1 MERLGEGGDVPT
13 VGEQRAARHGDLDIT
28 DQGVGRGGSRRGGDG
43 KRWRSL
49 LLKRMDWRKKRYVS
63 RTPSRASGRVAR
75 CSCLPSTPSSADCF
89 FSFDRAAPV
98 LSTATAAFLRAGPD
112 QSTATLPRAPP
123 RKLHRLIPST
133 QPASRPLGSTTSS
146 ASIPRAAPVSS
157 TATLPR
163 APPHPHRRS
172 PRAAPSTSSSAS
184 TTRRRP
190 APPPHSPS
198 ATGLTPPL
206 PRHDVGCTPPRHRRE
221 DAAVGVT

>member
-1 MERLGEGGDVPT
+1 MMFEGLNLEASAGDEEWTGEKNGTSRAPRL
-13 VGEQRAARHGDLDIT
+13 ARLA
-28 DQGVGRGGSRRGGDG
+28 
-43 KRWRSL
+43 
-49 LLKRMDWRKKRYVS
+49 VS
-63 RTPSRASGRVAR
+63 RGAPVSPTP
-75 CSCLPSTPSSADCF
+75 CSADCF

-172 PRAAPSTSSSAS
+172 PRAAPSTSSCAS

-198 ATGLTPPL
+198 AAGLTPPL